1 MRTPARPRLP
11 DGNRILISDVRIA
24 ARTVTAGADCTWPQ
38 RGACGSSMIE
48 GRRQAYRRR
57 AWRELVFECNNLAAR
72 AMPSFHASSAS

>member
-11 DGNRILISDVRIA
+11 DGDCVLISGARIA
-24 ARTVTAGADCTWPQ
+24 ARTVTAGAPRGPS
-38 RGACGSSMIE
+38 RGAMRVE
-48 GRRQAYRRR
+48 HDRGRRQAYRRR